1 MTAPRDGR
9 SEGGVDGLAERTRMA
24 SRSDENWWTFSIDP
38 AVRADN
44 SKSRFTGEMDVNP
57 ELPGGLRRLDYHD
70 YLGLDLL
77 LGSQRPSSQI
87 PDERAFI
94 VTHQLMEIV
103 FKLVVFDMAVVS
115 ATLGSFAASPRIAT
129 DTLDAKPDDGFWRPA
144 LTAAARISFACRG
157 LLPSIMRVLSD
168 PSDADETF
176 NSIEFH
182 RFRENLEPA
191 SGFQSAQFRLIQRAL
206 GKANLLSV
214 RVFPADT
221 YRRLYGEDAGE
232 TVRVDD
238 PVILREDANVATP
251 AQGEPRER
259 AARLEDDANAAL
271 ERLADAA
278 GAQPDSNGPDAVDA
292 ADVNRAI
299 MLLERIVSKGRGR
312 KAGAMAAERFRGDLT
327 AAASRENDR
336 RNGLRLARAG
346 AHVLRRRAPGS
357 PLRDILS
364 RISAADEA
372 LHGTAHDSFLS
383 VHLRVTRERLRQIR
397 AYAAKSGEPEPSIGT
412 GGGGIEYL
420 GWSQRYLIPLFP
432 ALVAYRELGD

>member
-1 MTAPRDGR
+1 
-9 SEGGVDGLAERTRMA
+9 MA
-24 SRSDENWWTFSIDP
+24 RRSDENWWTFSIDP
-38 AVRADN
+38 VVRADR

-77 LGSQRPSSQI
+77 LSSQRPSSQI

-103 FKLVVFDMAVVS
+103 FKLVVFDLAVVTS
-115 ATLGSFAASPRIAT
+115 TLEMFVSTPRMVT
-129 DTLDAKPDDGFWRPA
+129 DALDAGGDDGFWRPA
-144 LTAAARISFACRG
+144 LTAAARISFACRE

-214 RVFPADT
+214 RLFPAET
-221 YRRLYGEDAGE
+221 YRRLYGETAGE

-238 PVILREDANVATP
+238 PVILREDATVATP

-259 AARLEDDANAAL
+259 AARFEYAANAAL
-271 ERLADAA
+271 ESVAQAS
-278 GAQPDSNGPDAVDA
+278 GAQPDSSGPDSVDE
-292 ADVNRAI
+292 ADVNRAV
-299 MLLERIVSKGRGR
+299 MLLERILSKGRGR
-312 KAGAMAAERFRGDLT
+312 KPGGEAAVRFREDLLAAAER
-327 AAASRENDR
+327 ENER
-336 RNGLRLARAG
+336 RRALKQARAG
-346 AHVLRRRAPGS
+346 ALILRKRAPSS
-357 PLRDILS
+357 PLFDILT
-364 RISAADEA
+364 RVIAADEA

-397 AYAAKSGEPEPSIGT
+397 AYAARKGEPEPSIGT

-432 ALVAYRELGD
+432 ALVAFRELGD